1 MEPIPYELSPL
12 DLVAP
17 DDSGRHEG
25 FVQAIFRAFHDA
37 RPGSETAR
45 RYVEMAARDRMRATG
60 VWLPEGSFG
69 AGPVPVAT
77 YMSFDGTL
85 NTGAG
90 LVPVWMITD
99 VTVSPAHRRRGLLTR
114 LMNADLGA
122 AVAGGFPL
130 AALTA
135 SEASIYGRFGF
146 GPATFR
152 DKVRVGLGPTFALRR
167 EITGVRV
174 EIVAPEVLGTIPE
187 DDFTVVHEHTRGSI
201 SRPSFYGPWVRGDLD
216 PETGEPDK
224 RVHCAVALDGD
235 DRPVGHVSW
244 KHIGRK
250 DGRSTI
256 ELVDLV
262 GRTTDA
268 HLALWQ
274 FVAGIDL
281 VEAAEVSMP
290 GNDPLRWALRDLRT
304 IHVVGREDLLWLRVL
319 DVPAALMARPW
330 RGTGTVAL
338 EVADPLGHA
347 AGRWTVTVR
356 DGVPSVEADGRDG
369 VHLDAESLASLYLGA
384 VDVDTLVAAGRIGG
398 DAEGIA
404 TLGTLL
410 ADTVPPATR
419 TFF

>member
-1 MEPIPYELSPL
+1 MEPIAYEVSTL
-12 DLVAP
+12 DLATP

-25 FVQAIFRAFHDA
+25 FVQAIFRAFLEA
-37 RPGSETAR
+37 RPSSESAR
-45 RYVEMAARDRMRATG
+45 RYLDTAARDQMRATG
-60 VWLPEGSFG
+60 VWLPESSVG

-85 NTGAG
+85 NTGAD

-114 LMNADLGA
+114 LMKADLEA

-152 DKVRVGLGPTFALRR
+152 DKVRVDLGPRFALRR
-167 EITGVRV
+167 EIAGVRV
-174 EIVAPEVLGTIPE
+174 EIVAPESLGTIPE
-187 DDFTVVHEHTRGSI
+187 DDFTFVHEQMRGSI
-201 SRPSFYGPWVRGDLD
+201 SRPSFYEPWVRGDLD

-224 RVHCAVALDGD
+224 KVHCAVALDGD

-244 KHIGRK
+244 KHVGDK
-250 DGRSTI
+250 QGRSTI
-256 ELVDLV
+256 DLLDLV

-319 DVPAALMARPW
+319 DVPAALAARPW
-330 RGTGTVAL
+330 RGSGTVAL
-338 EVADPLGHA
+338 EVSDPLGHA
-347 AGRWTVTVR
+347 AGRWTVAVR
-356 DGVPSVEADGRDG
+356 DGVPSVQPGGRDG
-369 VHLDAESLASLYLGA
+369 VHLDAETLASLYLGA
-384 VDVDTLVAAGRIGG
+384 VDVGTLAAAGRLTGEA
-398 DAEGIA
+398 DDIA
-404 TLGTLL
+404 ALGALL
-410 ADTVPPATR
+410 ADTAPPATR